1 MSVFAVCSRGWRSG
15 NNSCHNLLT
24 AHLKKTALPPIN
36 NFAPQQKIYTENRDI
51 HSRTENDL
59 HSFRWCIQLN
69 CIMLS
74 PQSLRE
80 AIVKSDVSLVIRLCL
95 KVILIFENFKPSQKK
110 RWNSTSVFQLF
121 LHMHIYIL
129 KISREIINW
138 KDKVQPLKKSLKSIG
153 LGYSVRLFHWV
164 TLSDVLSL
172 PIRF

>member
-1 MSVFAVCSRGWRSG
+1 MNLCSKTVNQIQRGAKKLYCSSVRIFPFAVWSRGWRSG
-15 NNSCHNLLT
+15 NNSCHNLLI

-110 RWNSTSVFQLF
+110 DETQPQFSNCS
-121 LHMHIYIL
+121 YICT
-129 KISREIINW
+129 
-138 KDKVQPLKKSLKSIG
+138 
-153 LGYSVRLFHWV
+153 YTF
-164 TLSDVLSL
+164 
-172 PIRF
+172 